1 MLLKVNGKNAVKK
14 GEVIFQEGEEM
25 GQIGIVLSGKVAMQ
39 GAHFRM
45 ICPQGTYLALNAL
58 GSQVYTATY
67 TALEDSVVFAL
78 PVEGEATIRNVIAKN
93 ADYRAIMVSSQFRTA
108 VELYRIKSSLSERA
122 ARLCSFA
129 QRSYEDYK
137 GICGAYSVPVTGVE
151 ELEEL
156 LPYEESQCAGE
167 DRVPYYEEGAKIPL
181 NATKM
186 YFSYSEQMAHMQVN
200 EIVELVSV
208 LQEDCVEL
216 TDYIRNLMDAMC
228 LRNRDNLFDYICEVA
243 HQISEKDDIPNE
255 ISMLLNGLADEIAF
269 QHKELESQ
277 AQHVPAFDRDA
288 LRHKMEDLLAG
299 VAPVVSEK
307 SQEEREED
315 IKRDV
320 ASLRGSM
327 EQILKFAAFSDTDSE
342 TLRKNVDHLVS
353 APDRMSVE
361 DDVKKAKKAITPLVF
376 KLYLCCYRKIKEGLI
391 HPPKAVELFMNYGML
406 DERLLDEE
414 HLRFLCGIEPETN
427 EGPCKVVTMMEW
439 LDMIHEGKREPSK
452 SEFNEDYVENLR
464 SLKKQGEITEKEQ
477 KALLQDMDRRV
488 EYEVMNMQMSNSK
501 TLYGQPSSYMPILYK
516 EAIFGYLDKILVTRK
531 KINESVQRLVKVDY
545 SVFYREVIYSN
556 TELKIINE
564 TVMKNVY
571 PDVILFPLF
580 GTNASMWQEIG
591 SKNKGT
597 PGRFCFPIM
606 TSSNIDDMMVKM
618 FGRFRWEL
626 CRCIQGMAWND
637 VKVKSL
643 TSEYMDYIQFY
654 RKNRDLSDEARD
666 KVKLQIQKSR
676 NNSRETFLIDYEAWI
691 KNEAN
696 GSMKMNKVARELLAT
711 YCPFEKEIRMKLNAQ
726 RPYEVAQARSFRNA
740 VKKKQELELKIKAL
754 QKVTPEVPKEIMDT
768 YKFYAEM

>member
-1 MLLKVNGKNAVKK
+1 M
-14 GEVIFQEGEEM
+14 
-25 GQIGIVLSGKVAMQ
+25 
-39 GAHFRM
+39 
-45 ICPQGTYLALNAL
+45 
-58 GSQVYTATY
+58 
-67 TALEDSVVFAL
+67 
-78 PVEGEATIRNVIAKN
+78 
-93 ADYRAIMVSSQFRTA
+93 
-108 VELYRIKSSLSERA
+108 
-122 ARLCSFA
+122 
-129 QRSYEDYK
+129 
-137 GICGAYSVPVTGVE
+137 
-151 ELEEL
+151 
-156 LPYEESQCAGE
+156 
-167 DRVPYYEEGAKIPL
+167 
-181 NATKM
+181 
-186 YFSYSEQMAHMQVN
+186 
-200 EIVELVSV
+200 
-208 LQEDCVEL
+208 
-216 TDYIRNLMDAMC
+216 
-228 LRNRDNLFDYICEVA
+228 
-243 HQISEKDDIPNE
+243 
-255 ISMLLNGLADEIAF
+255 
-269 QHKELESQ
+269 
-277 AQHVPAFDRDA
+277 
-288 LRHKMEDLLAG
+288 
-299 VAPVVSEK
+299 
-307 SQEEREED
+307 
-315 IKRDV
+315 
-320 ASLRGSM
+320 
-327 EQILKFAAFSDTDSE
+327 
-342 TLRKNVDHLVS
+342 
-353 APDRMSVE
+353 
-361 DDVKKAKKAITPLVF
+361 F
-376 KLYLCCYRKIKEGLI
+376 KLYLSCYRKIREGLL

-414 HLRFLCGIEPETN
+414 HLRFLCSIEPEVN

-439 LDMIHEGKREPSK
+439 LDMIHDGKRDPSK
-452 SEFNEDYVENLR
+452 SEFDEDYVENLR

-477 KALLQDMDRRV
+477 KELLLDMDRRV
-488 EYEVMNMQMSNSK
+488 EYEVMNMQMSNSR

-531 KINESVQRLVKVDY
+531 KINESVQRLVKIDY

-580 GTNASMWQEIG
+580 GTNAAMWQEIG
-591 SKNKGT
+591 NKNKGT

-606 TSSNIDDMMVKM
+606 TSANIDDMMVKM

-754 QKVTPEVPKEIMDT
+754 QKVTPQVPDEMINT

>member
-1 MLLKVNGKNAVKK
+1 MLKVNGKNAVKK
-14 GEVIFQEGEEM
+14 GEIIFQEGEELT
-25 GQIGIVLSGKVAMQ
+25 QIGIVLSGKVLMQ
-39 GAHFRM
+39 GENVRM
-45 ICPQGTYLALNAL
+45 IRPQGSYLALNAL
-58 GSQVYTATY
+58 ENQNHRATY
-67 TALEDSVVFAL
+67 TALEDSVVYAL
-78 PVEGEATIRNVIAKN
+78 PVQGESTIRNIIAKN

-108 VELYRIKSSLSERA
+108 VETYRIRSSLIERA
-122 ARLCSFA
+122 QRLCSFA
-129 QRSYEDYK
+129 QRSYEEYK
-137 GICGAYSVPVTGVE
+137 GICGNFGIPAIGVE

-156 LPYEESQCAGE
+156 QTYEEPQGVNE
-167 DRVPYYEEGAKIPL
+167 DRIPYYEEGAKIPL

-186 YFSYSEQMAHMQVN
+186 YFSYSEEMAYFQVI
-200 EIVELVSV
+200 EIGELVTA
-208 LQEDCVEL
+208 LLEDCAEVTE
-216 TDYIRNLMDAMC
+216 YIRNLMDVMC
-228 LRNRDNLFDYICEVA
+228 LRTRDNLFDYICEKA
-243 HQISEKDDIPNE
+243 HEISEADDIPNE
-255 ISMLLNGLADEIAF
+255 VNILLNGIADEIAF
-269 QHKELESQ
+269 QHKELGSQ
-277 AQHVPAFDRDA
+277 MQNVPGFDINS
-288 LRHKMEDLLAG
+288 LKSKMEGLVSG
-299 VAPVVSEK
+299 IAPVVAER

-327 EQILKFAAFSDTDSE
+327 DQILKFAAFSDADSE
-342 TLRKNVDHLVS
+342 TLRTNVDLLVK

-361 DDVKKAKKAITPLVF
+361 DDIKKAKKVITPLVF
-376 KLYLCCYRKIKEGLI
+376 KLYLSCYRKIKEGLL

-414 HLRFLCGIEPETN
+414 HLQFLCGIEQDVN

-439 LDMIHEGKREPSK
+439 LDMIHDGRREPSK
-452 SEFNEDYVENLR
+452 SEFDEDYVENLR

-477 KALLQDMDRRV
+477 KALLNDMDRRV
-488 EYEVMNMQMSNSK
+488 EYEVMNMQMSNSR
-501 TLYGQPSSYMPILYK
+501 TIYGQPSSYMPILYK
-516 EAIFGYLDKILVTRK
+516 EAIFGYLDKILVTKK
-531 KINESVQRLVKVDY
+531 KINESVQRLIKIDY

-556 TELKIINE
+556 TDLKIINE

-580 GTNASMWQEIG
+580 GTNAAMWQEIG
-591 SKNKGT
+591 GRNKGT

-676 NNSRETFLIDYEAWI
+676 NNSRETFLIDYEAWV

-711 YCPFEKEIRMKLNAQ
+711 YCPFEKGIRMRLNAQ

-740 VKKKQELELKIKAL
+740 QKKKQELELKIKSL
-754 QKVTPEVPKEIMDT
+754 QKVTPEVPEEIMNT

>member
-1 MLLKVNGKNAVKK
+1 MLKASGKNTVKK
-14 GEVIFQEGEEM
+14 GEVIFKKGEELN
-25 GQIGIVLSGKVAMQ
+25 QIGIVLSGKVVMQ
-39 GAHFRM
+39 GDNVRM
-45 ICPQGTYLALNAL
+45 VWPQGSYLALNAAKNQL
-58 GSQVYTATY
+58 YSATY
-67 TALEDSVVFAL
+67 TALEDSVIFAL
-78 PVEGEATIRNVIAKN
+78 PVQGETTIRNIIAKN

-108 VELYRIKSSLSERA
+108 VEIYRIKTSLNERA
-122 ARLCSFA
+122 ERLCSFA
-129 QRSYEDYK
+129 QRSYEEYK
-137 GICGAYSVPVTGVE
+137 GICGTFGIPAIGVD

-156 LPYEESQCAGE
+156 QPYEESQGDGE
-167 DRVPYYEEGAKIPL
+167 SRISYYEEGAKIPL
-181 NATKM
+181 SVNKM
-186 YFSYSEQMAHMQVN
+186 YFSYSEDMAYFQVN
-200 EIVELVSV
+200 EIVELVESMFEECAEV
-208 LQEDCVEL
+208 TE
-216 TDYIRNLMDAMC
+216 YIKNLMDVMC
-228 LRNRDNLFDYICEVA
+228 FRSRNNLFDHICEKA
-243 HQISEKDDIPNE
+243 YEIKEKGDIPNE
-255 ISMLLNGLADEIAF
+255 VNMLLNGIADEMIF
-269 QHKELESQ
+269 QHKELKSQ
-277 AQHVPAFDRDA
+277 AKAVPELNIDA
-288 LRHKMEDLLAG
+288 LKKKIEGLASG
-299 VAPVVSEK
+299 TVSVVEER

-327 EQILKFAAFSDTDSE
+327 EQILKFAAFADADSE
-342 TLRKNVDHLVS
+342 PLKQNVEYLVNAS
-353 APDRMSVE
+353 DRMSVE
-361 DDVKKAKKAITPLVF
+361 DDMKRAKKTITPLVF
-376 KLYLCCYRKIKEGLI
+376 KLYLACYRKIKEGLL

-414 HLRFLCGIEPETN
+414 HLRFLCSIEPEAN
-427 EGPCKVVTMMEW
+427 EGPCNVVTMMEW
-439 LDMIHEGKREPSK
+439 LDLIHDGRRDPSK
-452 SEFNEDYVENLR
+452 SEFDEDYVENLR

-477 KALLQDMDRRV
+477 KELLNNMDKRV
-488 EYEVMNMQMSNSK
+488 EYEIMNMQMSNSR

-516 EAIFGYLDKILVTRK
+516 DAMFGYLDKLLVTRK
-531 KINESVQRLVKVDY
+531 KINESVERLVKLDY

-556 TELKIINE
+556 NELKIINE

-580 GTNASMWQEIG
+580 GTNAAMWQEIG
-591 SKNKGT
+591 GRNKGT

-606 TSSNIDDMMVKM
+606 TSSNLDDLMVKM

-676 NNSRETFLIDYEAWI
+676 NNSRETFLIDYESWI

-696 GSMKMNKVARELLAT
+696 GSMKMNKVAREILAT
-711 YCPFEKEIRMKLNAQ
+711 YCPFEKSLRMKLNAQ

-740 VKKKQELELKIKAL
+740 QKKKQEFELKIKAL
-754 QKVTPEVPKEIMDT
+754 QKVTPKVPEELMNT
-768 YKFYAEM
+768 YKFYGEM

>member
-1 MLLKVNGKNAVKK
+1 MLKANGKNAVKK
-14 GEVIFQEGEEM
+14 GEIIFQKGEEVN
-25 GQIGIVLSGKVAMQ
+25 QIGIVLSGKVVMQ
-39 GAHFRM
+39 GENVRM
-45 ICPQGTYLALNAL
+45 IRPQGSYLALNSL
-58 GSQVYTATY
+58 ESQIHNATY
-67 TALEDSVVFAL
+67 TAEEDSVIYAL
-78 PVEGEATIRNVIAKN
+78 PVQGESTIRNVIAKN

-108 VELYRIKSSLSERA
+108 VELYRIKSSLNERA
-122 ARLCSFA
+122 GRLCSFA
-129 QRSYEDYK
+129 QRSYEEYK
-137 GICGAYSVPVTGVE
+137 GICGKFSIPAIGIE

-156 LPYEESQCAGE
+156 QPYEELQSDNE
-167 DRVPYYEEGAKIPL
+167 YRVPYYEEGAKIPL
-181 NATKM
+181 SANKM
-186 YFSYSEQMAHMQVN
+186 YFSYSEEMAYIQVI
-200 EIVELVSV
+200 EIVELVTV
-208 LQEDCVEL
+208 FLEECAEI
-216 TDYIRNLMDAMC
+216 TEYIRNLMDAMC
-228 LRNRDNLFDYICEVA
+228 LRPRNNLFDYICEKA
-243 HQISEKDDIPNE
+243 YEIKEKDDIPNE
-255 ISMLLNGLADEIAF
+255 VNMLLNGIADEIDF
-269 QHKELESQ
+269 QHKELSSQ
-277 AQHVPAFDRDA
+277 TKNVPDFHADS
-288 LRHKMEDLLAG
+288 LKNKMEGLISG
-299 VAPVVSEK
+299 NAPVVEER

-315 IKRDV
+315 IRRDV

-327 EQILKFAAFSDTDSE
+327 EQVLKFAAFSDADSD
-342 TLRKNVDHLVS
+342 TLRTNVDHLVN

-361 DDVKKAKKAITPLVF
+361 DDIKRAKKAITPLVF
-376 KLYLCCYRKIKEGLI
+376 KLYLSCYRKIREGLLQ
-391 HPPKAVELFMNYGML
+391 PPKAVELFMNYGML

-414 HLRFLCGIEPETN
+414 HLRFLCSIEPETN
-427 EGPCKVVTMMEW
+427 EGPCQVVTMMEW
-439 LDMIHEGKREPSK
+439 LDMIHDGKRDPSK
-452 SEFNEDYVENLR
+452 SEFDEDYVENLR

-477 KALLQDMDRRV
+477 KELLLDMDRRV
-488 EYEVMNMQMSNSK
+488 EYEVMNMQMSNSR

-516 EAIFGYLDKILVTRK
+516 EAIFGYLDKILVTKK
-531 KINESVQRLVKVDY
+531 KINESVQRLLKIDY

-580 GTNASMWQEIG
+580 GTNAAMWQEIG
-591 SKNKGT
+591 GRNKGT
-597 PGRFCFPIM
+597 PGRFCFPIL
-606 TSSNIDDMMVKM
+606 TSSNIDELMVKM

-711 YCPFEKEIRMKLNAQ
+711 YCPFEKEIRMRLNAQ

-740 VKKKQELELKIKAL
+740 QKKKQEIELKIKTL
-754 QKVTPEVPKEIMDT
+754 QKVTPEVPAEIMNT

>member
-1 MLLKVNGKNAVKK
+1 M
-14 GEVIFQEGEEM
+14 
-25 GQIGIVLSGKVAMQ
+25 
-39 GAHFRM
+39 
-45 ICPQGTYLALNAL
+45 
-58 GSQVYTATY
+58 
-67 TALEDSVVFAL
+67 
-78 PVEGEATIRNVIAKN
+78 
-93 ADYRAIMVSSQFRTA
+93 
-108 VELYRIKSSLSERA
+108 
-122 ARLCSFA
+122 
-129 QRSYEDYK
+129 
-137 GICGAYSVPVTGVE
+137 
-151 ELEEL
+151 
-156 LPYEESQCAGE
+156 
-167 DRVPYYEEGAKIPL
+167 
-181 NATKM
+181 
-186 YFSYSEQMAHMQVN
+186 
-200 EIVELVSV
+200 
-208 LQEDCVEL
+208 
-216 TDYIRNLMDAMC
+216 
-228 LRNRDNLFDYICEVA
+228 
-243 HQISEKDDIPNE
+243 
-255 ISMLLNGLADEIAF
+255 
-269 QHKELESQ
+269 
-277 AQHVPAFDRDA
+277 
-288 LRHKMEDLLAG
+288 
-299 VAPVVSEK
+299 
-307 SQEEREED
+307 
-315 IKRDV
+315 
-320 ASLRGSM
+320 
-327 EQILKFAAFSDTDSE
+327 
-342 TLRKNVDHLVS
+342 
-353 APDRMSVE
+353 
-361 DDVKKAKKAITPLVF
+361 F
-376 KLYLCCYRKIKEGLI
+376 KLYLCCYRKIREGLL
-391 HPPKAVELFMNYGML
+391 HPPKAVELFMNFGML

-414 HLRFLCGIEPETN
+414 HLRFLCSIEPEAN

-439 LDMIHEGKREPSK
+439 LDMIHDGKREPSK
-452 SEFNEDYVENLR
+452 SEFDEDYVENLR
-464 SLKKQGEITEKEQ
+464 SLKKQGEITEQEQ
-477 KALLQDMDRRV
+477 KALLMDMDRRV
-488 EYEVMNMQMSNSK
+488 EYEVMNMQMSNSR

-516 EAIFGYLDKILVTRK
+516 EAIFGYLDKLLVTRK

-564 TVMKNVY
+564 TVLKNVY

-580 GTNASMWQEIG
+580 GTNAAMWQEIG

-754 QKVTPEVPKEIMDT
+754 QKVTPKVPDEIINT

>member
-1 MLLKVNGKNAVKK
+1 MLKANGKNAVKK
-14 GEVIFQEGEEM
+14 GEIIFQKDEEM
-25 GQIGIVLSGKVAMQ
+25 KQIGIVLSGKVMMQ
-39 GAHFRM
+39 GENVRM
-45 ICPQGTYLALNAL
+45 IRPQGSYLALNAL
-58 GSQVYTATY
+58 ENQFYSATY
-67 TALEDSVVFAL
+67 TALEDSVVYAL
-78 PVEGEATIRNVIAKN
+78 PLQGESTIRNIIAKN

-108 VELYRIKSSLSERA
+108 VELYRIKSSLNERA
-122 ARLCSFA
+122 ERLCSFA
-129 QRSYEDYK
+129 QRSYEEYK
-137 GICGAYSVPVTGVE
+137 GICAAVGIPAIGVE

-156 LPYEESQCAGE
+156 QPYEEPQGVNE
-167 DRVPYYEEGAKIPL
+167 ERIPYYEEGAKIPL
-181 NATKM
+181 SATKM
-186 YFSYSEQMAHMQVN
+186 YFSYSEEMAYFQAI
-200 EIVELVSV
+200 EIVELVTA
-208 LQEDCVEL
+208 LLEDCAEVTE
-216 TDYIRNLMDAMC
+216 YIKNLMDVMC
-228 LRNRDNLFDYICEVA
+228 LRTRDNLFYYVCEKA
-243 HQISEKDDIPNE
+243 YEMNENGGIPNE
-255 ISMLLNGLADEIAF
+255 VNILLNGIVNEIAF

-277 AQHVPAFDRDA
+277 TQDLPEFD
-288 LRHKMEDLLAG
+288 MDLLKSRMEG
-299 VAPVVSEK
+299 LLSGTVPVVEEK

-315 IKRDV
+315 INRAV
-320 ASLRGSM
+320 ASLRNSM
-327 EQILKFAAFSDTDSE
+327 EQILKFAALGDADSE
-342 TLRKNVDHLVS
+342 TLRTNVEYLVK

-361 DDVKKAKKAITPLVF
+361 DDVKRAKKTITPLVF
-376 KLYLCCYRKIKEGLI
+376 KLYLFCYRKIKEGLI

-406 DERLLDEE
+406 DERLLEEE
-414 HLRFLCGIEPETN
+414 HLRFLCSIEQDVN

-439 LDMIHEGKREPSK
+439 LDMIYEGRREPSK
-452 SEFNEDYVENLR
+452 SEFDEDYAENLR
-464 SLKKQGEITEKEQ
+464 TRKKQGEITEKEQ
-477 KALLQDMDRRV
+477 KALLNDMDKRV
-488 EYEVMNMQMSNSK
+488 EYEIMNMQMSNSR

-531 KINESVQRLVKVDY
+531 KINESVKRLVKIDY

-556 TELKIINE
+556 TELKIVNE

-597 PGRFCFPIM
+597 PGRFCFPVM
-606 TSSNIDDMMVKM
+606 TSSNIDDMMVKL

-676 NNSRETFLIDYEAWI
+676 NNSRETFLIDYEAWV

-711 YCPFEKEIRMKLNAQ
+711 YCPFEKGVRMKLNAQ

-740 VKKKQELELKIKAL
+740 QKKKQELELKIKAL
-754 QKVTPEVPKEIMDT
+754 QKVTPEIPEEITNT

>member
-1 MLLKVNGKNAVKK
+1 MLKGNGKNAVKK
-14 GEVIFQEGEEM
+14 GEIIFQKGEEVN
-25 GQIGIVLSGKVAMQ
+25 QIGIVLSGKVMMQ
-39 GAHFRM
+39 GENVRM
-45 ICPQGTYLALNAL
+45 IRPQGSYLALNSL
-58 GSQVYTATY
+58 ENQFYNATY
-67 TALEDSVVFAL
+67 TALEDSVVYAL
-78 PVEGEATIRNVIAKN
+78 PVQGESTIRNIIAKN

-108 VELYRIKSSLSERA
+108 VELYRIKSSLNERA
-122 ARLCSFA
+122 GRLCSFA
-129 QRSYEDYK
+129 QRSYEEYK
-137 GICGAYSVPVTGVE
+137 GICAAAGIPAIGVE

-156 LPYEESQCAGE
+156 QPYEEPQGVNE
-167 DRVPYYEEGAKIPL
+167 ERVPYYEEGAKIPL
-181 NATKM
+181 SATKM
-186 YFSYSEQMAHMQVN
+186 YFSYSEEMAHFQAI
-200 EIVELVSV
+200 EIVELVTA
-208 LQEDCVEL
+208 LLEDCAEVTE
-216 TDYIRNLMDAMC
+216 YIKNLMDVMC
-228 LRNRDNLFDYICEVA
+228 LRARDNLFYYVCEKA
-243 HQISEKDDIPNE
+243 HEISEKGDIPGEVNT
-255 ISMLLNGLADEIAF
+255 LLNGIADEMAF

-277 AQHVPAFDRDA
+277 TQDVPEFNI
-288 LRHKMEDLLAG
+288 DLLQNRMEGLTSG
-299 VAPVVSEK
+299 VAPVVEER

-315 IKRDV
+315 INRAV

-327 EQILKFAAFSDTDSE
+327 EQIIKFAAFSDADSE
-342 TLRKNVDHLVS
+342 TLRTNVDYLVK

-361 DDVKKAKKAITPLVF
+361 DDVKRAKKAITPLVF
-376 KLYLCCYRKIKEGLI
+376 KLYLCCYRKIKEGLL

-414 HLRFLCGIEPETN
+414 HLRFLCGIGQDVN
-427 EGPCKVVTMMEW
+427 EGPCTVVTMMEW
-439 LDMIHEGKREPSK
+439 LDMIHEGKRDPSK
-452 SEFNEDYVENLR
+452 SEFDEDYVENLR
-464 SLKKQGEITEKEQ
+464 TLKKQGEITEKEQ
-477 KALLQDMDRRV
+477 KVLLNDMERRV
-488 EYEVMNMQMSNSK
+488 EYEIMNMMMSNSR

-516 EAIFGYLDKILVTRK
+516 EAIFGYLDKILVTKK

-591 SKNKGT
+591 NKNKGT

-606 TSSNIDDMMVKM
+606 TSSNIDDMMVKL

-711 YCPFEKEIRMKLNAQ
+711 YCPLEKEIRMRLNAQ

-740 VKKKQELELKIKAL
+740 QKKKQELELKIKAL
-754 QKVTPEVPKEIMDT
+754 QKVTAEVPEEIMNT

>member
-1 MLLKVNGKNAVKK
+1 MLKVNGKNAVKK
-14 GEVIFQEGEEM
+14 GEIIFQEGEILT
-25 GQIGIVLSGKVAMQ
+25 QIGIVLSGKVIMQ
-39 GAHFRM
+39 GENVRM
-45 ICPQGTYLALNAL
+45 IRPQGSYLALNVL
-58 GSQVYTATY
+58 ENQFHNATY
-67 TALEDSVVFAL
+67 TALEDSVIYAL
-78 PVEGEATIRNVIAKN
+78 PVQGESTIRNIIAKN

-108 VELYRIKSSLSERA
+108 VELYRIKSSLNERA
-122 ARLCSFA
+122 GRLCSFA
-129 QRSYEDYK
+129 QRSYEEYK
-137 GICGAYSVPVTGVE
+137 GICGKFGIPAIGVE

-156 LPYEESQCAGE
+156 QTYEEPQGVNE
-167 DRVPYYEEGAKIPL
+167 DRIPYYEEGAKIPL

-186 YFSYSEQMAHMQVN
+186 YFSYSEEMAHIQVV
-200 EIVELVSV
+200 EIAELVTA
-208 LQEDCVEL
+208 LLEDCAEVTE
-216 TDYIRNLMDAMC
+216 YIKNLMDAMC
-228 LRNRDNLFDYICEVA
+228 LRTRNNLFDYVCEKA
-243 HQISEKDDIPNE
+243 HEINEKDDIPNE
-255 ISMLLNGLADEIAF
+255 VNVLLNGIADEIAF
-269 QHKELESQ
+269 QHKELSSQ
-277 AQHVPAFDRDA
+277 TQNVPVFNMDA
-288 LRHKMEDLLAG
+288 LRSKIESLTSG
-299 VAPVVSEK
+299 IAPVVEAK

-315 IKRDV
+315 IRRDV
-320 ASLRGSM
+320 ASLHGSM
-327 EQILKFAAFSDTDSE
+327 EQILKFAAFSDADSE
-342 TLRKNVDHLVS
+342 SLRTNVELLVQ

-361 DDVKKAKKAITPLVF
+361 DDVKRAKKVITPLVF
-376 KLYLCCYRKIKEGLI
+376 KLYLCCYRKIKEGLL
-391 HPPKAVELFMNYGML
+391 HPPKAVELFMNFGML

-414 HLRFLCGIEPETN
+414 HLRFLCGIEMDTD
-427 EGPCKVVTMMEW
+427 EGPCKVITMMEW
-439 LDMIHEGKREPSK
+439 LDMIHDGRRDPSK
-452 SEFNEDYVENLR
+452 SEFDEDYVENLR
-464 SLKKQGEITEKEQ
+464 TLKKQGEITEKEQ
-477 KALLQDMDRRV
+477 KALLHDMDRRV
-488 EYEVMNMQMSNSK
+488 EYEIMNMQMSNSR

-556 TELKIINE
+556 TDLKIINE

-580 GTNASMWQEIG
+580 GTNAAMWQEIG
-591 SKNKGT
+591 SRNKGT

-711 YCPFEKEIRMKLNAQ
+711 YCPFEKEIRMRLNAQ

-740 VKKKQELELKIKAL
+740 QKKKQELELKIKAL
-754 QKVTPEVPKEIMDT
+754 QKVTSEVPEEIMNT
-768 YKFYAEM
+768 YRFYSEM

>member
-1 MLLKVNGKNAVKK
+1 MLNVNGKNAVKK
-14 GEVIFQEGEEM
+14 GDIIFSEDEEM
-25 GQIGIVLSGKVAMQ
+25 NQIGIVLSGKVLLQ
-39 GAHFRM
+39 EAHVKMVR
-45 ICPQGTYLALNAL
+45 PQGSYLALNSL
-58 GSQVYTATY
+58 GNQFYNATY
-67 TALEDSVVFAL
+67 TALEDSVIFAL
-78 PVEGEATIRNVIAKN
+78 PVQGESTIRNIIAKN
-93 ADYRAIMVSSQFRTA
+93 ADYRAIMVSSQFRIA
-108 VELYRIKSSLSERA
+108 VELYRIKSSLNERA
-122 ARLCSFA
+122 ERLCSFA
-129 QRSYEDYK
+129 QRSYEEYK
-137 GICGAYSVPVTGVE
+137 GICGAYGIPAIGVE

-156 LPYEESQCAGE
+156 QPYEEPHGVNE
-167 DRVPYYEEGAKIPL
+167 DRIPYYEEGAKIPL
-181 NATKM
+181 SATKM
-186 YFSYSEQMAHMQVN
+186 YFSYSEEMAHIQVK
-200 EIVELVSV
+200 EIAELVTAF
-208 LQEDCVEL
+208 LEDCTEVTE
-216 TDYIRNLMDAMC
+216 YIRSLMDAMC
-228 LRNRDNLFDYICEVA
+228 LRSRNNLFDYICEKA
-243 HQISEKDDIPNE
+243 HEIKEKDDIPNE
-255 ISMLLNGLADEIAF
+255 VNMLLNGIADEIAF
-269 QHKELESQ
+269 QHKELSRQ
-277 AQHVPAFDRDA
+277 MPNVPSFNIDS
-288 LRHKMEDLLAG
+288 LKSKMEGLTSG
-299 VAPVVSEK
+299 NAPVVEER

-315 IKRDV
+315 ILRDM

-327 EQILKFAAFSDTDSE
+327 EQILKFAAFSDADSE
-342 TLRKNVDHLVS
+342 TLKTNVDHLVN

-361 DDVKKAKKAITPLVF
+361 DDIKRAKKTITPLVF
-376 KLYLCCYRKIKEGLI
+376 KLYLNCYRKIKEGLL

-414 HLRFLCGIEPETN
+414 HLRFLCSIEPEVN

-439 LDMIHEGKREPSK
+439 LDMIHDGKRDPSK
-452 SEFNEDYVENLR
+452 SEFDEDYVENLR

-477 KALLQDMDRRV
+477 KALLLDMDRRV
-488 EYEVMNMQMSNSK
+488 EYEVMNMQMSNSR

-531 KINESVQRLVKVDY
+531 KINESVQRLVKIDY

-580 GTNASMWQEIG
+580 GTNAAMWQEIG
-591 SKNKGT
+591 NKNKGT

-606 TSSNIDDMMVKM
+606 TSANIDDMMVKM

-754 QKVTPEVPKEIMDT
+754 QKVTPQVPDEMINT

>member
-1 MLLKVNGKNAVKK
+1 MLKVNGKNAVKK
-14 GEVIFQEGEEM
+14 GEVIFEAGEEIS
-25 GQIGIVLSGKVAMQ
+25 QIGIVLTGKVLSQ
-39 GAHFRM
+39 GENIKM
-45 ICPQGTYLALNAL
+45 IRPQGSYLALNAL
-58 GSQVYTATY
+58 ENQTYNSTY
-67 TALEDSVVFAL
+67 TAVEDSVIFAL
-78 PVEGEATIRNVIAKN
+78 PVQGEQTIRNIIAMN

-122 ARLCSFA
+122 ARLFSFA
-129 QRSYEDYK
+129 QRSYEEYK
-137 GICGAYSVPVTGVE
+137 GICANFGIPAIGVE

-156 LPYEESQCAGE
+156 QPYEETQESNE
-167 DRVPYYEEGAKIPL
+167 YRISYYEEAAKIPL
-181 NATKM
+181 SANKM
-186 YFSYSEQMAHMQVN
+186 YFSYSEEMAHFQVS
-200 EIVELVSV
+200 EIIELVKEFR
-208 LQEDCVEL
+208 EDCAEVIE
-216 TDYIRNLMDAMC
+216 YITNLMDVMC
-228 LRNRDNLFDYICEVA
+228 LRSRNNLFDDICEKA
-243 HQISEKDDIPNE
+243 HEIKEKDDIPNE
-255 ISMLLNGLADEIAF
+255 VNMLLNGIADEMIF
-269 QHKELESQ
+269 QYKELQ
-277 AQHVPAFDRDA
+277 NQTQNAPDFNVDI
-288 LRHKMEDLLAG
+288 LKNKMEGLTSG
-299 VAPVVSEK
+299 KPHVVEAK

-315 IKRDV
+315 IKHDV
-320 ASLRGSM
+320 ASLSGSM
-327 EQILKFAAFSDTDSE
+327 DQILKFAAFNDADSE
-342 TLRKNVDHLVS
+342 KLRTNVDHLVN
-353 APDRMSVE
+353 APDRMSV
-361 DDVKKAKKAITPLVF
+361 DDDIKKAKKTITPLVF
-376 KLYLCCYRKIKEGLI
+376 KLYLCCYRKIREGLI

-414 HLRFLCGIEPETN
+414 HLRFLCSIEPEVN

-439 LDMIHEGKREPSK
+439 LDMIHDGKRDPSK
-452 SEFNEDYVENLR
+452 SEFDEDYIENLR

-477 KALLQDMDRRV
+477 KALLHDMDKRV
-488 EYEVMNMQMSNSK
+488 EYEVMNMQMSNSR

-591 SKNKGT
+591 SRNKGT

-676 NNSRETFLIDYEAWI
+676 NNSRETFLIDYESWI

-711 YCPFEKEIRMKLNAQ
+711 YCPFEKEIRMRLNAQ

-740 VKKKQELELKIKAL
+740 QKKKQEFELKIKTL
-754 QKVTPEVPKEIMDT
+754 QKVTPEIPEEIMNT
-768 YKFYAEM
+768 YKFYTDM

>member
-1 MLLKVNGKNAVKK
+1 MLKANGKNAVKK
-14 GEVIFQEGEEM
+14 GEIIFQEGDQVS
-25 GQIGIVLSGKVAMQ
+25 QIGIVLSGKVVMQ
-39 GAHFRM
+39 GENVRM
-45 ICPQGTYLALNAL
+45 VCPQGSYLALNSL
-58 GSQVYTATY
+58 ENVFYNATY
-67 TALEDSVVFAL
+67 TAVEDSVVYAL
-78 PVEGEATIRNVIAKN
+78 SVQGESTIRNIIAKN
-93 ADYRAIMVSSQFRTA
+93 ADYRAIMVSSQFRTV
-108 VELYRIKSSLSERA
+108 VELYRIKSSLNERA
-122 ARLCSFA
+122 GRLCSFA
-129 QRSYEDYK
+129 QRSYEEYK
-137 GICGAYSVPVTGVE
+137 GICASCGVSVIGVD

-156 LPYEESQCAGE
+156 QAYEEPQGFNE
-167 DRVPYYEEGAKIPL
+167 DRIPYYEEGAKIPL
-181 NATKM
+181 SATKM
-186 YFSYSEQMAHMQVN
+186 YFSYSEEMAYFQSL
-200 EIVELVSV
+200 EIVELVTA
-208 LQEDCVEL
+208 LLEDCAEM
-216 TDYIRNLMDAMC
+216 TEYIRNLMDVMC
-228 LRNRDNLFDYICEVA
+228 LRTRNNLFDYICEKA
-243 HQISEKDDIPNE
+243 YEIKEKDDIPNE
-255 ISMLLNGLADEIAF
+255 VNILLNGIADEMAF
-269 QHKELESQ
+269 QHKELKSQ
-277 AQHVPAFDRDA
+277 TQNVPDFNMDS
-288 LRHKMEDLLAG
+288 LRGKMEGLMSG
-299 VAPVVSEK
+299 SAPVVEER

-315 IKRDV
+315 IRRDV

-327 EQILKFAAFSDTDSE
+327 QQILKFAAFNDADSE
-342 TLRKNVDHLVS
+342 TLRTNVEFLVN

-361 DDVKKAKKAITPLVF
+361 DDVKRAKKAITPLVF
-376 KLYLCCYRKIKEGLI
+376 RLYLCCYRKIKEGLL

-414 HLRFLCGIEPETN
+414 HLRFLCGIEPEAN

-439 LDMIHEGKREPSK
+439 LDMIHDGRRDPSK
-452 SEFNEDYVENLR
+452 SEFDEDYVENLR

-477 KALLQDMDRRV
+477 KVLLHDMERRV
-488 EYEVMNMQMSNSK
+488 EYEIMNMQMSNSR

-556 TELKIINE
+556 TDLKIINE

-580 GTNASMWQEIG
+580 GTNAAMWQEIG
-591 SKNKGT
+591 NKNKGT

-606 TSSNIDDMMVKM
+606 TSSNIDDLMVKM

-711 YCPFEKEIRMKLNAQ
+711 YCPFEKSIRMKLNAQ

-740 VKKKQELELKIKAL
+740 VKKKQELELKIKTW
-754 QKVTPEVPKEIMDT
+754 QKVTSEIPEEIMNT
-768 YKFYAEM
+768 YKFYAEL